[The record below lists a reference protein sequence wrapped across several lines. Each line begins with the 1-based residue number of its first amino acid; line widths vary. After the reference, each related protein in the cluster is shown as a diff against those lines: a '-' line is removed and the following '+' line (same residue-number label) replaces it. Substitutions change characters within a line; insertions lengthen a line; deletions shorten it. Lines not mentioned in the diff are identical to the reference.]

1 MKLDSIGKNIRKFR
15 VDRKVRQEDLAEM
28 TNLSTA
34 YIGMV
39 ERGEKT
45 PSLETFLA
53 IVNAL
58 NISADMVLYEVL
70 STGYDIKTS
79 LINDKIESLPTNDKK
94 LIYDV
99 IEAII
104 SNKWK
109 KISPQSSYVHYGTD

>member
-15 VDRKVRQEDLAEM
+15 VDRKIRQEDLAEI

-45 PSLETFLA
+45 PSLETFLS

-70 STGYDIKTS
+70 STGYEIKTS
-79 LINDKIESLPTNDKK
+79 LINDKIENLSTHDKE

-104 SNKWK
+104 SNKSN
-109 KISPQSSYVHYGTD
+109 I

>member
-45 PSLETFLA
+45 PSLETFLS
-53 IVNAL
+53 IINAL

-70 STGYDIKTS
+70 STKYDIKTS
-79 LINDKIESLPTNDKK
+79 LINEKLEELSANDRE

-99 IEAII
+99 IEVII
-104 SNKWK
+104 SNKSN
-109 KISPQSSYVHYGTD
+109 IL

>member
-1 MKLDSIGKNIRKFR
+1 MKLESIGKNIRKFR

-45 PSLETFLA
+45 PSLETFLS

-79 LINDKIESLPTNDKK
+79 LINDKIENLPTNDKE
-94 LIYDV
+94 LVYDV

-104 SNKWK
+104 SNK
-109 KISPQSSYVHYGTD
+109 SNT

>member
-45 PSLETFLA
+45 PSLETFLS
-53 IVNAL
+53 IINAL

-70 STGYDIKTS
+70 TIRYDIKTS
-79 LINDKIESLPTNDKK
+79 ILNEKIEKLSIHDRE

-99 IEAII
+99 IECSV
-104 SNKWK
+104 SNK
-109 KISPQSSYVHYGTD
+109 SSTL

>member
-45 PSLETFLA
+45 PSLETFLS
-53 IVNAL
+53 IINAL

-70 STGYDIKTS
+70 TIRYDIKTS
-79 LINDKIESLPTNDKK
+79 ILNEKIEKLSMHDRE

-99 IEAII
+99 IECIV
-104 SNKWK
+104 SNK
-109 KISPQSSYVHYGTD
+109 SSTL